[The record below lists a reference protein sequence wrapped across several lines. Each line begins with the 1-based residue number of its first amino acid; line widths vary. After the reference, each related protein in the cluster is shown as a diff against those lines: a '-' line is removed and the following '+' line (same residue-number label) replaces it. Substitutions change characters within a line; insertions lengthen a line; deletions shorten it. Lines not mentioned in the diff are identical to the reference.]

1 MNNTKTE
8 YSSDQ
13 RTPVVLPE
21 MEQLLPPL
29 SAEQFSSLE
38 RDILENGCYTPIAV
52 NEELVIID
60 GHNRFRICEKHGLP
74 FKLLVFS
81 FGDLLEAKQWALE
94 TQRGRRN
101 LSLWELGK
109 IALKLKPELESA
121 AKASQGRRTDLSVN
135 SPKGYTPFDTRKEMA
150 RAVGIGEQT
159 MGRITRLSEEAP
171 QALKD
176 ALERKE
182 VSVNRGWKILRAV
195 QQLPPEEQE
204 SAAAEMIAAVQ
215 EIDRIV
221 AEADRRGKIASLFC
235 KAYERAVLLTP
246 ISENIRC
253 WVENTRMRPE
263 EIEDTIKESYELAQ
277 VFQTIGDVLHHEF
290 LSAHRENLQIS
301 RRAGCRMTH
310 LVSVYCARKQPEGV
324 RM

>member
-1 MNNTKTE
+1 LNNTKTE
-8 YSSDQ
+8 YTSDQ

-38 RDILENGCYTPIAV
+38 RDILESGCYAPIVV
-52 NEELVIID
+52 NEELAVID
-60 GHNRFRICEKHGLP
+60 GHNRFRICKKHGLP
-74 FKLLVFS
+74 FRMLVFS
-81 FGDLLEAKQWALE
+81 FADLLEAKQWALE

-101 LSLWELGK
+101 LSLWDLGQ

-121 AKASQGRRTDLSVN
+121 AKASQGRRTDLSTN
-135 SPKGYTPFDTRKEMA
+135 SPKGYTPVDTRKEMA

-159 MGRITRLSEEAP
+159 MGRIARLLEEAP
-171 QALKD
+171 QALKN
-176 ALERKE
+176 ALEQKE
-182 VSVNRGWKILRAV
+182 VSVNRGWKILKAV
-195 QQLPPEEQE
+195 QYLPPEEQE

-215 EIDRIV
+215 EIDRID

-246 ISENIRC
+246 TSENIRC
-253 WVENTRMRPE
+253 WVEGTRMRPD

-277 VFQTIGDVLHHEF
+277 VFQTIGDVLRHEF
-290 LSAHRENLQIS
+290 LPPPRENL
-301 RRAGCRMTH
+301 GTK
-310 LVSVYCARKQPEGV
+310 VGKQGHI
-324 RM
+324 